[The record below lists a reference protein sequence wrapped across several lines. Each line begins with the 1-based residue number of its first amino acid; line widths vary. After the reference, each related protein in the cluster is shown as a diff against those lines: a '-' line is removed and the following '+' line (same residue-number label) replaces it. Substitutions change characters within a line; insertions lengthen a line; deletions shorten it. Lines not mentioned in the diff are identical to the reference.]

1 MKQELTDLDHDV
13 SQALQVK
20 TELAEVAS
28 ANAAVEDGRAA
39 LEAAGGD
46 SQGWQLW
53 SDVALRTY
61 ARGHVIDLDSDPEDD
76 QHHGIT
82 TAEPTV

>member
-1 MKQELTDLDHDV
+1 MKEELDDLDRDV

-20 TELAEVAS
+20 VELADVAS

-61 ARGHVIDLDSDPEDD
+61 ARGYVIDLDSDEDGVQQDD
-76 QHHGIT
+76 QT
-82 TAEPTV
+82 TAEPMV